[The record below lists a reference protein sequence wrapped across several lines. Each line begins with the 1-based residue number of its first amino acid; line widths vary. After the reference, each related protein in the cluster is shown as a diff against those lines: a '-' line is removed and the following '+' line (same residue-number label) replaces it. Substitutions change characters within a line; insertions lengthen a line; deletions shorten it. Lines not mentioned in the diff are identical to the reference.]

1 MGPARIEDDYDS
13 FAVLLRRYRGAAN
26 LTQEQIAERA
36 GLSVQ
41 AVSLLERGVR
51 RAPRSATVE
60 ALADAL
66 RLDVPE
72 RRALVAASQRRL
84 PDPAKFQPLSNK
96 IEAQS
101 LRSATA
107 GGAGEK
113 IRRLAVVMVVLLVT
127 PALASDTFSGVPTAN
142 RTAVR
147 SPQHASC
154 SPPSSPPSSR
164 SYFQIAETAPG
175 RSGPYNS
182 CPEVGVLY
190 IDSNGVGAPQ
200 WAYCRQWGSEVTD
213 GRGHRNHWWLWTLL
227 DNPHGRRGWV
237 SAYYIESEGNDQ
249 ADDVSTKTPIPNC

>member
-1 MGPARIEDDYDS
+1 MGPAKIKDDYDS
-13 FAVLLRRYRGAAN
+13 FAVLLRQYRGAAN
-26 LTQEQIAERA
+26 LTQEQLAERA

-72 RRALVAASQRRL
+72 RRGLVAASQRRS
-84 PDPAKFQPLSNK
+84 PDP
-96 IEAQS
+96 EAES

-107 GGAGEK
+107 GAAGKK
-113 IRRLAVVMVVLLVT
+113 IRRLAVVLVVLLVT
-127 PALASDTFSGVPTAN
+127 PALASDTYSGVLAAN

-147 SPQHASC
+147 SPQHAAC
-154 SPPSSPPSSR
+154 SPPSNPPSSR
-164 SYFQIAETAPG
+164 SYFQIAGTAPG
-175 RSGPYNS
+175 RSGPYSS

-190 IDSNGVGAPQ
+190 VDSNGDGAPQ

-213 GRGHRNHWWLWTLL
+213 GRGHKNHWWLWTLL

-249 ADDVSTKTPIPNC
+249 ADDVNTKTPIPNC